1 MRCRP
6 RVEDDEMVQT
16 FPSDRANE
24 ALAIRILPW
33 GMRSGEHLVNSH
45 GMDGCR
51 ERLAIN
57 SVAIAQQ
64 VAWRTI
70 PGEGLN
76 QLPGRPFCGGM
87 RGYAKVKESAAIMRQ
102 NQENE
107 EQTESRRGNHK
118 EVGRDQFLGMI
129 LQEGPPGLRGWLAV
143 VNHVFG
149 NRGLREVDAEFLE
162 FTMNARCTPAWISG
176 THLLDQVL
184 DFRRHRR

>member
-1 MRCRP
+1 VRCRP
-6 RVEDDEMVQT
+6 RSWKTMKWSRHSLRIE
-16 FPSDRANE
+16 P
-24 ALAIRILPW
+24 IGILPR
-33 GMRSGEHLVNSH
+33 GMRSGENLVNAH
-45 GMDGCR
+45 RMDGCR

-76 QLPGRPFCGGM
+76 RLPGRPFCRGM

-129 LQEGPPGLRGWLAV
+129 LQEGPPGCEG
-143 VNHVFG
+143 
-149 NRGLREVDAEFLE
+149 GLR
-162 FTMNARCTPAWISG
+162 W
-176 THLLDQVL
+176 
-184 DFRRHRR
+184 